1 VTPEVPFRFDVSLI
15 DTAPGSAKK
24 QIRDVPGIQPLPLG
38 DLGRRFVLLRAADQG
53 GTNWSQLFEN
63 LLFEDWTHIHS
74 GREISFSTGESA
86 LAAHMDEIGEGLSS
100 SGSLMKISPFP
111 AECIR
116 RDHALRLELVVTHG
130 TTKVDLTQRCH
141 GWPPLSSELRR
152 NEREYLCHNF
162 QNFFFGGISAL
173 LRLWVDCIFSHRK
186 NRDRLPTPATWS
198 LMLINLLPDFFAVH
212 NSTDRVAA
220 YLRYFENHRR
230 FLEAYWH
237 NYVLDPAGPHFLE
250 VVRSAALASR
260 VDLRT
265 MLERIDVVSLAR
277 NTEEQCRALLNV
289 DTDIDVVLMVG
300 VGAANAGELVVD
312 GKGIAFVCLEHFTSI
327 TNPET
332 QGLGLDPELIPLWL
346 AHEIAHTVRY
356 TSPTSRSELRQLI
369 EDAGGYYSY
378 WETGRRASLRE
389 LMLNEGLATHASR
402 IISPGHAAWEYYGYT
417 RREYA
422 SVRELEPLMTR
433 SLTADLDR
441 AGLGLRLRYL
451 SGGMSDDA
459 RTVDR
464 HIFPERAGYFLG
476 ARMVEAAVNARG
488 LSWAIRASAG
498 EITSIASSAAASA

>member
-1 VTPEVPFRFDVSLI
+1 
-15 DTAPGSAKK
+15 
-24 QIRDVPGIQPLPLG
+24 
-38 DLGRRFVLLRAADQG
+38 
-53 GTNWSQLFEN
+53 
-63 LLFEDWTHIHS
+63 
-74 GREISFSTGESA
+74 
-86 LAAHMDEIGEGLSS
+86 
-100 SGSLMKISPFP
+100 
-111 AECIR
+111 
-116 RDHALRLELVVTHG
+116 
-130 TTKVDLTQRCH
+130 
-141 GWPPLSSELRR
+141 
-152 NEREYLCHNF
+152 
-162 QNFFFGGISAL
+162 
-173 LRLWVDCIFSHRK
+173 
-186 NRDRLPTPATWS
+186 
-198 LMLINLLPDFFAVH
+198 MLINLLPDFFAVH

-220 YLRYFENHRR
+220 YLRYFETHRR

-277 NTEEQCRALLNV
+277 NTEEQCRTLFES
-289 DTDIDVVLMVG
+289 DTDVDVILMVG

-312 GKGIAFVCLEHFTSI
+312 GKGVAFVCLEHFTSV

-356 TSPTSRSELRQLI
+356 TSPTSRSELKQLI
-369 EDAGGYYSY
+369 DDAGGYYSY

-389 LMLNEGLATHASR
+389 LMINEGLATIASR
-402 IISPGHAAWEYYGYT
+402 AISPGHAAWEYYGYT

-422 SVRELEPLMTR
+422 SVRELEPIMTR
-433 SLTADLDR
+433 ALNNDLDR

-464 HIFPERAGYFLG
+464 HIFPERSGYFLG
-476 ARMVEAAVNARG
+476 TKMVEPAVNTRG
-488 LSWAIRASAG
+488 LPWAIRASAG
-498 EITSIASSAAASA
+498 DITSIASSAAATA